1 MEYRKMNEKKNN
13 ISDIMKYLY
22 NKMTTCYLLINLG
35 NEAKKNYKYIIEEE
49 NDMTGGTTER
59 KANQE

>member
-1 MEYRKMNEKKNN
+1 MEYRKKNEKKNN

-35 NEAKKNYKYIIEEE
+35 NEEKKII
-49 NDMTGGTTER
+49 NI
-59 KANQE
+59 